1 MPTHMQTQRKR
12 SHTNTQLG
20 ERGVSL
26 LIVVL
31 VGSIM
36 VLTAVSIAL
45 VSKRAL
51 QSSQSYQESLQD
63 AYTTEDAFACVRQWL
78 TRDENAFDDG
88 ATVVCGDDAITQNT
102 TIFSNATNYRS
113 GGGYSTSTFTV
124 YAPSGNV
131 EVEVVR
137 DLAYSSR
144 FKGLIYARGYNVGET
159 SPRAAERLR
168 VYKYES
174 EGFDFSGVD
183 VMFVID
189 RSGSIDDSFGG
200 ADVRPPLGSEVT
212 GTEWEQLLLAVATS
226 TRSILDKFPNPR
238 VGYVSFGKT
247 TSDVGAVVTQA
258 QCVAANV
265 DTAPACTTPGTCCSS
280 PDFNWRKAEVGL
292 KEKSDIG
299 ELLTHTVDTPDDY
312 TDDRPKITTS
322 VSDTNLS
329 LGLAVAG
336 AELMGRYY
344 PDTKGNLSLFMG
356 STLESGYLE
365 DRVSGNYSLVGL
377 PLQPEIPYTDPVTGN
392 SILIRGQDRP
402 DNLYPDYIVIITD
415 GAPNATIRHTTNPVD
430 CVEVPGGTVSE
441 TNKKGDT
448 LLFQTPQGTGCVNTV
463 NDAATTPPVTGY
475 YYCNDLSTQP
485 TPVSEYP
492 ADPVE
497 GSIADPSGDGW
508 GFDTNTF
515 GADDEVYPA
524 MCNATKIAYALKD
537 ASMNGNNII
546 KIAAIGVG
554 VTDETRSWLKNMIVS
569 EVDGEKLYVDAN
581 TFDDVPTLFNVLA
594 EKIAP
599 SLFR

>member
-78 TRDENAFDDG
+78 TRDANAFDDG

-144 FKGLIYARGYNVGET
+144 FKGIIYARGYNVGET

-189 RSGSIDDSFGG
+189 RSGSIEDGDGD
-200 ADVRPPLGSEVT
+200 AAARPTLGSEVA

-247 TSDVGAVVTQA
+247 TSDVGAVVTQV
-258 QCVAANV
+258 QCEAAGVN
-265 DTAPACTTPGTCCSS
+265 TALACATPDTCCSS
-280 PDFNWRKAEVGL
+280 PEFNWRKAEVGL

-344 PDTKGNLSLFMG
+344 PDTKGNLSLFNF
-356 STLESGYLE
+356 SQHESGYLE
-365 DRVSGNYSLVGL
+365 DQVANDWSLSNL
-377 PLQPEIPYTDPVTGN
+377 PLQPESNYFDPVTR
-392 SILIRGQDRP
+392 STLTIWGQDRP

-415 GAPNATIRHTTNPVD
+415 GAPNATIRHTTNPVH
-430 CVEVPGGTVSE
+430 CVEVPGGTVSA
-441 TNKKGDT
+441 TTKKGDT

-475 YYCNDLSTQP
+475 YYCNDRSTQP
-485 TPVSEYP
+485 TPMSAYP

-524 MCNATKIAYALKD
+524 MCNATKIADALKD
-537 ASMNGNNII
+537 ASRNGNNII

-569 EVDGEKLYVDAN
+569 EVDGEKLYVDADS
-581 TFDDVPTLFNVLA
+581 FDDVPTLFNVLA